1 MERVTHTEKPHCH
14 SCAPAEPVRYTVRE
28 FLPLIIPLFAVALYA
43 TAQNPF
49 AEGFVLHLWMLDFM
63 GAFFVVFGLM
73 KAVSL
78 RTFAASYK
86 TYDLLAQRIPGWAYA
101 YPFVELGVGALYLS
115 RMYIPVANMVT
126 LVVMTL
132 SALSVY
138 GKLKRHER
146 TVCACVGGYF
156 SVPLTRVTF
165 VEYAGMAL
173 MALEMMRHY

>member
-1 MERVTHTEKPHCH
+1 MERVTHTEKPYCH

-28 FLPLIIPLFAVALYA
+28 FLPLIVPLVAVALYA
-43 TAQNPF
+43 TIQNPF
-49 AEGFVLHLWMLDFM
+49 TEDFVLHLWMLDFM
-63 GAFFVVFGLM
+63 GAFFLVFGLM

-138 GKLKRHER
+138 GKLKRNER

-156 SVPLTRVTF
+156 SVPLTWVTF
-165 VEYAGMAL
+165 FEYAGMAL